1 MPTSPN
7 VPTSGKPIVRQDF
20 PAYMAKALT
29 VLFDEN
35 VDNIR
40 EEFPPFFKME
50 TMDGAY
56 DMELGFIGLG
66 SPSLNTELEMP
77 RYDMPMQGRPVIYV
91 AYKYALGVKIS
102 FEAKE
107 DDQFGKIANSI
118 MPQLA
123 VSFKV
128 ERNNQAADI
137 FNNAFVYQ
145 GYEPDGKALVAADH
159 PSLRY
164 NNVRS
169 NLLTLPLSI
178 AGLQQATVRA
188 MKYRTESGKIM
199 PMTPKHLIVG
209 PSQYPLAL
217 ELTRSRQKPGQG
229 FTTQP
234 NDINT
239 EFDQWQVH
247 VLNYME
253 DDGRYFVLTD
263 KQFHHLKWKDRK
275 KLYKKTIIDDRNEC
289 VEMIARAR
297 WALGFSDWSGIW
309 GYNPA

>member
-1 MPTSPN
+1 MAT

-20 PAYMAKALT
+20 PAYMAKAM
-29 VLFDEN
+29 VLKFDEN
-35 VDNIR
+35 TENLK
-40 EEFPPFFKME
+40 EEFNDFFHME
-50 TMDGAY
+50 TMTGAY
-56 DMELGFIGLG
+56 DMELGMVGMG

-77 RYDMPMQGRPVIYV
+77 RYDMPSQGRPVIYT
-91 AYKYALGVKIS
+91 AYKYALGCKIS

-107 DDQFGKIANSI
+107 DDQFGTIVNSI

-123 VSFKV
+123 VSFRV
-128 ERNNQAADI
+128 ERNQQAADI
-137 FNNAFVYQ
+137 FNNAFTYM
-145 GYEPDGKALVAADH
+145 GYEPDGKSLVASDH

-164 NNVRS
+164 GSVRS

-188 MKYRTESGKIM
+188 QKYRTESGKIM
-199 PMTPKHLIVG
+199 PMTLKHLVVG

-229 FTTQP
+229 FTTTP

-239 EFDQWQVH
+239 EYSQWQVH

-253 DDGRYFVLTD
+253 DDGRYFVIAD
-263 KQFHHLKWKDRK
+263 KQFQHLKWKDRK
-275 KLYKKTIIDDRNEC
+275 KLYKKTIIDDRTEC

-297 WALGFSDWSGIW
+297 WALGFSDFSGIW
-309 GYNPA
+309 GYNPS